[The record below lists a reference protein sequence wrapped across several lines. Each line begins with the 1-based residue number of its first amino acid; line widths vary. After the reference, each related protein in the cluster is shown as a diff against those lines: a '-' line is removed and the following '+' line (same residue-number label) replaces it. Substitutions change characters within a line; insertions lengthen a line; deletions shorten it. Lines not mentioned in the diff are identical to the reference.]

1 MSNLGAKRTWT
12 MICIDWR
19 DTNLNVATIERRDER
34 ECVGGADL
42 EISDERG
49 VKAFELGEE

>member
-1 MSNLGAKRTWT
+1 
-12 MICIDWR
+12 MIFIDWG
-19 DTNLNVATIERRDER
+19 DTNLNVTTIERREER
-34 ECVGGADL
+34 ESVGGADL